1 MKFHWTPYKLKEL
14 VAINSSSVS
23 KKDKMSYILY
33 LDTGNITAGKIEEL
47 VELPYEKAPSRAKR
61 KVKDNSIVYSMVRPN
76 QKHYGI
82 IKKPKPNLIVSTGF
96 AVIDANEQ
104 ADSQYIYY
112 WLTQKHITDFLQAIA
127 ENSTSAYPAIRP
139 EDLENLDISIPPIE
153 EQKRI
158 ADILGAFDDK
168 IELLQKQ
175 NTTLENMAKALF
187 KSWFVDFDVV
197 HAKQQGQPKAT
208 IMQQYHLTEELYNLF
223 PSSFEPSSLGPIPTG
238 WQVKEL
244 DFLCKKCQSGGT
256 PSTRKKEYW
265 ENGNISWFSTKELQ
279 DSFLLDSEKNIT
291 KLGLENSSAKLFP
304 KGTVLMAIYASPT
317 VGRLGILTHES
328 TFNQAAVGLIANDK
342 KISKEYL
349 FLLLQH
355 RREDLNN
362 LANGAAQ
369 QNLSVG
375 VVKAFKVLYP
385 SPLVTDSF
393 TKQVS
398 NMFNKMESNHKQIQ
412 TLTEMRD
419 ALLPRLISGKIRV

>member
-47 VELPYEKAPSRAKR
+47 VELPYKKAPSRAKR

-139 EDLENLDISIPPIE
+139 ENLENLDISIPPIE

-158 ADILGAFDDK
+158 AGVLGAFDDK

-175 NTTLENMAKALF
+175 NTTLENIAKALF

-197 HAKQQGQPKAT
+197 HAKQQGQPKAAV
-208 IMQQYHLTEELYNLF
+208 MQQYHLTEELYNLF

-238 WQVKEL
+238 WQVKTVQDL
-244 DFLCKKCQSGGT
+244 GHIICGKT
-256 PSTRKKEYW
+256 PSTKHKEYFGGDIPFITIPDMH
-265 ENGNISWFSTKELQ
+265 NNIFVDQTERYLTKA
-279 DSFLLDSEKNIT
+279 
-291 KLGLENSSAKLFP
+291 GENSQSSKTLPPYSVCVSCIATPGLVSLTTIPSQTNQQINSVIPFNLHSKYYNYYILRTVAKQIATRGSGGSVFGNLNKTAFS
-304 KGTVLMAIYASPT
+304 KIQ
-317 VGRLGILTHES
+317 ILWAPEKLQIFFTY
-328 TFNQAAVGLIANDK
+328 
-342 KISKEYL
+342 KIE
-349 FLLLQH
+349 
-355 RREDLNN
+355 
-362 LANGAAQ
+362 
-369 QNLSVG
+369 
-375 VVKAFKVLYP
+375 
-385 SPLVTDSF
+385 PL
-393 TKQVS
+393 
-398 NMFNKMESNHKQIQ
+398 FNKIQTNNKQIQ

>member
-197 HAKQQGQPKAT
+197 HAKQQGRPKAEV
-208 IMQQYHLTEELYNLF
+208 MREYHLTEEMYDLF
-223 PSSFEPSSLGPIPTG
+223 PSSFEDSSLGPIPTG
-238 WQVKEL
+238 WQVKTVQDL
-244 DFLCKKCQSGGT
+244 GRIICGKT
-256 PSTRKKEYW
+256 PSTKHKEYFGGDIPFITIPDMHNNIFVDQTERYLTKAG
-265 ENGNISWFSTKELQ
+265 ENAQSSKTLPPYSVCVSCIATPGLVSLTTIPSQTNQQINSVIPFSLHSKYYNYYILRTVAKQIATRGSGGSVFGNLNKTAFSKIQILWAPEKLQ
-279 DSFLLDSEKNIT
+279 IFFT
-291 KLGLENSSAKLFP
+291 
-304 KGTVLMAIYASPT
+304 Y
-317 VGRLGILTHES
+317 
-328 TFNQAAVGLIANDK
+328 
-342 KISKEYL
+342 KIE
-349 FLLLQH
+349 
-355 RREDLNN
+355 
-362 LANGAAQ
+362 
-369 QNLSVG
+369 
-375 VVKAFKVLYP
+375 
-385 SPLVTDSF
+385 PL
-393 TKQVS
+393 
-398 NMFNKMESNHKQIQ
+398 FNKIQTNNKQIQ